1 MGKEGGALKETFSEI
16 SPSDFF
22 YRNRDLAGFTNPS
35 RALYSTVREL
45 VENSLDAC
53 ELDTIPPE
61 IYTRITQFDPRET
74 EDPRKYLVRIQDNGP
89 GVSPDYVPEAFGK
102 VLYGSKYKLRQSRGM
117 FGLGGTMAILY
128 GQITSNRP
136 VVIQTSFDGIKKYT
150 FRLMI
155 DIEKNKPLILEK
167 KTEDANGKRGT
178 IVELVVEGDYFR
190 SAQKIQDYFKQ
201 TALVVPYADITFI
214 DPVGRI
220 FYYLKTTG
228 EMPPPPKETL
238 PHPHGIDVE
247 FMRRMIRQSKEPY
260 LVKYMSK
267 RFHRVGEKTAI
278 KFLQFAGFDQN
289 RDPKSLSDEEI
300 VNLVT
305 SMHKYEE
312 FLPPDADCLS
322 PLGANIFSA
331 GIIKELVPEFFTIV
345 MRPPSAYSGFPFIVE
360 LALIYG
366 GKMSD
371 KGIKLYRF
379 ANRIPLLYDE
389 ASDISW
395 KVINEEI
402 DWKRYKIP
410 QEAPIAVVVNISST
424 RIPYKTVGKEYLADR
439 PELEKELKN
448 ALRETLRKLS
458 AYLSR
463 RTSEEHEKR
472 KTNLYMKYLP
482 LIANFSRELA
492 NKEKLPN
499 YKRLLKEGQGEIAV
513 EKEAEKIVE
522 KEVAEEDNEKVEVI
536 EGGQKKIEEFT
547 VD

>member
-1 MGKEGGALKETFSEI
+1 LKETFSEI

-53 ELDTIPPE
+53 ELENINPE
-61 IYTRITQFDPRET
+61 VYTRITPFDEKET
-74 EDPRKYLVRIQDNGP
+74 EDPRMYLVRVQDNGP
-89 GVSPDYVPEAFGK
+89 GVPPDHIPEAFGK

-128 GQITSNRP
+128 GQITSNKP
-136 VVIQTSFDGIKKYT
+136 VIVQTSTDGIKKYT
-150 FRLMI
+150 FKMMI
-155 DIEKNKPLILEK
+155 DIERNRPLILEK
-167 KTEDANGKRGT
+167 KIEDSDGKKGT
-178 IVELVVEGDYFR
+178 IVELIVEGDYFR
-190 SAQKIQDYFKQ
+190 STQKIQEYFKQ
-201 TALVVPYADITFI
+201 TALVVPYANITFV

-220 FYYLKTTG
+220 FYYLMTTK

-247 FMRRMIRQSKEPY
+247 FMRRMIRQSKDPS
-260 LVKYMSK
+260 LLKYMSK
-267 RFHRVGEKTAI
+267 KFHRVGEKTAL
-278 KFLQFAGFDQN
+278 KFLQFAGFNPN
-289 RDPKSLSDEEI
+289 REPKNLSDEEI

-312 FLPPDADCLS
+312 FLSPNADCLS
-322 PLGANIFSA
+322 PLGGNIFSA
-331 GIIKELVPEFFTIV
+331 GIKKELAPEFFTIAV
-345 MRPPSAYSGFPFIVE
+345 RPPSAYSGFPFTVE
-360 LALIYG
+360 LALAYG
-366 GKMSD
+366 GKTLE

-389 ASDISW
+389 ASDVSW

-402 DWKRYKIP
+402 DWRRYRIP

-439 PELEKELKN
+439 PEIEKELKN
-448 ALRETLRKLS
+448 AIREALRKLS

-472 KTNLYMKYLP
+472 KINLYMRYLP
-482 LIANFSRELA
+482 LIANFSKELA
-492 NKEKLPN
+492 RKSRPPN
-499 YKRLLKEGQGEIAV
+499 YKKLLKEEEEETHI
-513 EKEAEKIVE
+513 E
-522 KEVAEEDNEKVEVI
+522 KEVKSKEVKEDVKEVEVI
-536 EGGQKKIEEFT
+536 KEAQKKIEDFT
-547 VD
+547 IK

>member
-1 MGKEGGALKETFSEI
+1 MKETFSEI

-53 ELDTIPPE
+53 ELESLPPE
-61 IYTRITQFDPRET
+61 IYTRITPFDSRET
-74 EDPRKYLVRIQDNGP
+74 EDPRKYLVRVQDNGP
-89 GVSPDYVPEAFGK
+89 GVPPDYVPEAFGK

-117 FGLGGTMAILY
+117 FGLGGTMAVLY
-128 GQITSNRP
+128 GQITSNKP
-136 VVIQTSFDGIKKYT
+136 VIIQTSFDGVKKYT

-167 KTEDANGKRGT
+167 KTENANGKRGT

-190 SAQKIQDYFKQ
+190 STQKIQDYFKQ
-201 TALVVPYADITFI
+201 TALVVPYADITFV

-220 FYYLKTTG
+220 FYYLVTTR

-278 KFLQFAGFDQN
+278 KFLRFAGFDLN

-322 PLGANIFSA
+322 PLGENIFSA
-331 GIIKELVPEFFTIV
+331 GIIKELAPEFFTIV
-345 MRPPSAYSGFPFIVE
+345 IRPPSAYSGFPFIVE
-360 LALIYG
+360 LALTYG
-366 GKMSD
+366 GKMLD

-389 ASDISW
+389 ASDVSW

-402 DWKRYKIP
+402 DWRRYKIP

-458 AYLSR
+458 TYLSR

-472 KTNLYMKYLP
+472 KINLYMKYLP

-492 NKEKLPN
+492 NKDKPPN
-499 YKRLLKEGQGEIAV
+499 YKRLLKEEEEIAV
-513 EKEAEKIVE
+513 EKEEV
-522 KEVAEEDNEKVEVI
+522 KEDIKKVEVI
-536 EGGQKKIEEFT
+536 KEGQKKIEDFT
-547 VD
+547 VS